1 MYNPSYYE
9 DSREIN
15 RKKHLL
21 QIQIQSDEER
31 KGLYGLLRKL
41 YSRSIPTIKFSQNET
56 MYIYSDEFLKQAEE
70 IQIHIDFRTK
80 QIIAGITK

>member
-15 RKKHLL
+15 KKKHLL
-21 QIQIQSDEER
+21 LIQIQSDEEI

-41 YSRSIPTIKFSQNET
+41 YSRSIPTIKGSQNET
-56 MYIYSDEFLKQAEE
+56 MYIYSYEFLKQAEE
-70 IQIHIDFRTK
+70 IHKLIDFRTK
-80 QIIAGITK
+80 QITAGITN